1 MAPYRPVLAACVVSV
16 AFGFS
21 PSIRKVRAS
30 NGAYEVTLGL
40 FHESAVAAFPCHLM
54 LIAVAV
60 PPPLTRS
67 YSRLFCVMPVLRP
80 ALEYTAFELL
90 TRCLNYCFHHLQA

>member
-30 NGAYEVTLGL
+30 NGAYKVTLGL
-40 FHESAVAAFPCHLM
+40 FHESASAFPCHLM
-54 LIAVAV
+54 LIAAAV

-67 YSRLFCVMPVLRP
+67 YPRLFCVILVLRP

-90 TRCLNYCFHHLQA
+90 TRCFIYCFHRLQA